1 MVTNEEFKGW
11 KGSLET
17 KFFLRYLHDY
27 REMLKNELASGKL
40 SSDKADATAMKHA
53 ECIGTCNAI
62 LDILG
67 LEYEDIT
74 GFYKLEIEEKN
85 DKEENRADSA

>member
-1 MVTNEEFKGW
+1 MVTSEEFKGW

-17 KFFLRYLHDY
+17 KFFLKYLQDY
-27 REMLKNELASGKL
+27 REFLKNELAGGKL
-40 SSDKADATAMKHA
+40 SSDKADATAMRHA

-67 LEYEDIT
+67 LGYEDIT
-74 GFYKLEIEEKN
+74 GFYKPETE
-85 DKEENRADSA
+85 EENDGKEDRVNPS